1 MQLSQPTTITI
12 GAEELIFDN
21 LSPVLI
27 DDSARK
33 LVLARLHPALRPLM
47 LWRGDGYD
55 EIGDW
60 TQAQAEAKI
69 LELLGANQQEALQA
83 LSGFTVA

>member
-1 MQLSQPTTITI
+1 MELVTPVTLTVN
-12 GAEELIFDN
+12 GAEL
-21 LSPVLI
+21 VLERLDLVFI

-47 LWRGDGYD
+47 LWRGDAYD
-55 EIGDW
+55 AVGDW

-69 LELLGANQQEALQA
+69 LELLGENQQETLQSLVNA
-83 LSGFTVA
+83 